1 MIHELLPAGANNA
14 VSGKHLAA
22 SLNLELRDITRLVE
36 RERQSGQPICA
47 AVSGEDRGYYLAAN
61 AGELALYLRS
71 LDRRIKSVQKTRRAL
86 ESALSNMTG
95 QTELDGW

>member
-1 MIHELLPAGANNA
+1 MIHELLPSGANNA

-22 SLNLELRDITRLVE
+22 SLNLELRDITKLIE
-36 RERQSGQPICA
+36 RERQAGEPICA
-47 AVSGEDRGYYLAAN
+47 AVAGEERGYYLAAD
-61 AGELALYLRS
+61 AGELALYIRS

-86 ESALSNMTG
+86 ESTLSNMTG